1 MGFRHDQYVEG
12 KGALIANK
20 KDSRCPGVK
29 GPSVSLLA
37 EKMKKLRVETDNERP
52 PDAHKTFAFNVI
64 VTGVYCTII
73 FVQSSFP
80 APETLPAFPFSD
92 KLLHFLA
99 YAFLGMLF
107 YRTFESSP
115 YRINIQVVILTAMAA
130 STLYGISD
138 EIHQYFVP
146 QREADV
152 VDGIMDGLGSIFGV
166 LVYHSV
172 SKKYPI
178 WSMPINGR
186 KKGIDWD
193 KKMPTP

>member
-1 MGFRHDQYVEG
+1 ME
-12 KGALIANK
+12 
-20 KDSRCPGVK
+20 
-29 GPSVSLLA
+29 A
-37 EKMKKLRVETDNERP
+37 EIDNASNGYRSF
-52 PDAHKTFAFNVI
+52 TFNVI
-64 VTGVYCTII
+64 VTGVYCAII

-80 APETLPAFPFSD
+80 APEALPTFLFSD
-92 KLLHFLA
+92 KLLHFLG

-115 YRINIQVVILTAMAA
+115 YRMNVQLVILTAIAA

-152 VDGIMDGLGSIFGV
+152 IDGLMDGLGSIFGV

-178 WSMPINGR
+178 WSMPINRR
-186 KKGIDWD
+186 KKGID
-193 KKMPTP
+193 